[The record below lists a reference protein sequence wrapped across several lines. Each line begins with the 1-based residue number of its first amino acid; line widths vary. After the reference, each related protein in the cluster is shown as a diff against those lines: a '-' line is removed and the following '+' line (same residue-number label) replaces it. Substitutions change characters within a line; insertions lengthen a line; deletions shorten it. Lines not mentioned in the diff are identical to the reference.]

1 MNCEERL
8 SHAIEIDKIK
18 IYPNH
23 NLIVEK
29 TKRKNIGE
37 SHEKRKESKEKNNE
51 YTYWNTLDDENE
63 EEYAHFDSE
72 KMHNE
77 KISDQDETFY
87 FALADCEGHLE
98 IFEDEEK
105 REHLLGL
112 SALWEDIKDE
122 DYDKF
127 ENKNKKG
134 MDMELRQQMHDA
146 EEAQGIMDTT
156 DPNSI
161 QDAMQSIEDMRSER
175 NY

>member
-1 MNCEERL
+1 ML
-8 SHAIEIDKIK
+8 SRKQKWRKICRHK
-18 IYPNH
+18 NSNSY
-23 NLIVEK
+23 EK
-29 TKRKNIGE
+29 KLDARIMQF
-37 SHEKRKESKEKNNE
+37 KNNE
-51 YTYWNTLDDENE
+51 SDDENE
-63 EEYAHFDSE
+63 EEYTHFDSE

-112 SALWEDIKDE
+112 SALWEDINDE